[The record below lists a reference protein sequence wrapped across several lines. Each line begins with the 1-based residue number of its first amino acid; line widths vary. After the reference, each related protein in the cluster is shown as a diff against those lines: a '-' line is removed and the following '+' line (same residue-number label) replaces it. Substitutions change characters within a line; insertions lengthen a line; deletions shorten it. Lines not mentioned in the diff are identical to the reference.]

1 MLGEKKTEQHQG
13 LGSKRL
19 GYVLESL
26 GKKMIKN
33 NK

>member
-1 MLGEKKTEQHQG
+1 MLGEKKTEKIQG

>member
-1 MLGEKKTEQHQG
+1 MLGEKKTEKIQG

-26 GKKMIKN
+26 GKIMVKN